1 MVEVYATKITRNVD
15 EEEYSKLL
23 EAVSEEKRCRVKKI
37 RKYDDALRTLLAEA
51 MLRVTLIKEFGLKN
65 SDIVF
70 YKNEFGK
77 PFLKGK
83 NIFFSISHSR
93 EWASIA
99 VDCDNL
105 GVDIEK
111 IRDINL
117 NVAKRFFSME
127 ECNDMMKK
135 DDKID
140 YFFTLWTL
148 KESYVKALGKG
159 LYVPL
164 KSFTVKLEKE
174 IKLYGEN
181 KNEFYF
187 KQFNIDAGYKLAVCA
202 QNNMFQN
209 SVNVIKQD
217 DLLNYIFNF
226 L

>member
-1 MVEVYATKITRNVD
+1 MVEVYATKITRNIGED
-15 EEEYSKLL
+15 EYSKLL

-37 RKYDDALRTLLAEA
+37 KKFDDALRTLLADA
-51 MLRVTLIKEFGLKN
+51 MLRVTLVKEFGLKN

-83 NIFFSISHSR
+83 NIFFSISHSG

-111 IRDINL
+111 VRDINL

-140 YFFTLWTL
+140 YF
-148 KESYVKALGKG
+148 
-159 LYVPL
+159 
-164 KSFTVKLEKE
+164 
-174 IKLYGEN
+174 
-181 KNEFYF
+181 
-187 KQFNIDAGYKLAVCA
+187 
-202 QNNMFQN
+202 
-209 SVNVIKQD
+209 
-217 DLLNYIFNF
+217 LLFGH
-226 L
+226 

>member
-127 ECNDMMKK
+127 EYNDMMKK

-209 SVNVIKQD
+209 NVKVIKID
-217 DLLNYIFNF
+217 DLLNDIFNF

>member
-1 MVEVYATKITRNVD
+1 MVKVYATKITRNVD
-15 EEEYSKLL
+15 NREYNRLL
-23 EAVSEEKRCRVKKI
+23 EVVSEEKRCRVKKI
-37 RKYDDALRTLLAEA
+37 RKHDDALRTLLAEA
-51 MLRVTLIKEFGLKN
+51 MLRVIFVKEFGLKN

-70 YKNEFGK
+70 YNNEFGK
-77 PFLKGK
+77 PFLKSK
-83 NIFFSISHSR
+83 NIFFSISHSG

-99 VDCDNL
+99 VDCDDI

-127 ECNDMMKK
+127 EYNDMMKM

-164 KSFTVKLEKE
+164 KSFTIKLEKE
-174 IKLYGEN
+174 IKLCGEN
-181 KNEFYF
+181 KNKFYF
-187 KQFNIDAGYKLAVCA
+187 KQFYIDDGYKLAVCA

-209 SVNVIKQD
+209 SVNVIKLD
-217 DLLNYIFNF
+217 DLVNDIFNF

>member
-23 EAVSEEKRCRVKKI
+23 EAVSEEKRWRVKKI
-37 RKYDDALRTLLAEA
+37 KKFDDALRTLLAEA
-51 MLRVTLIKEFGLKN
+51 MLRVTLVKEFGLKN

-83 NIFFSISHSR
+83 NIFFSISHSG

-111 IRDINL
+111 VRDINL

-181 KNEFYF
+181 KNKFYF
-187 KQFNIDAGYKLAVCA
+187 KQFNIDVGYKLAVCA

-209 SVNVIKQD
+209 NVNVIKQD
-217 DLLNYIFNF
+217 DLLNNIFNF